1 MNILENKR
9 NAMISKVTA
18 LYESKIAAN
27 TATQQTDTSYNNVLS
42 IIDRYDSCDWVVIAA
57 LSEVSDEF
65 VTCLKSAQLNG

>member
-27 TATQQTDTSYNNVLS
+27 TATQQTDISYNNVLS